1 MKYELTEKK
10 AAEILGISESRVSQL
25 VKGKLLDAVT
35 INGRVRISRESAEQ
49 YRSEARKTGRPP
61 KTSYA
66 TVSQ

>member
-1 MKYELTEKK
+1 MKYEITEKK

-35 INGRVRISRESAEQ
+35 INGRVRISRESAER

-61 KTSYA
+61 KPS
-66 TVSQ
+66 